1 MMRRDNF
8 RWLNVPAEEAAKRL
22 LGCELVCEINGQEGR
37 VRIVETEA
45 YNQEDEPRVYILQG
59 IQ

>member
-1 MMRRDNF
+1 M
-8 RWLNVPAEEAAKRL
+8 
-22 LGCELVCEINGQEGR
+22 LGCELVCEINGQEVR

-45 YNQEDEPRVYILQG
+45 YDQEDEPRVYILQG